1 MDAAPVLV
9 LTSAALERYVLP
21 AELTPEE
28 RRAGRLPAGHK
39 VVKQIARAGQQLT
52 QRGFGAWTRVYREP
66 EGSRRRCVQ
75 LCIPPGARCPSTS
88 GTTRTTPSC
97 RPRTPRTWRG

>member
-9 LTSAALERYVLP
+9 LTSAALERYGLP

-28 RRAGRLPAGHK
+28 RRAGRLPSGHK

-52 QRGFGAWTRVYREP
+52 PV
-66 EGSRRRCVQ
+66 
-75 LCIPPGARCPSTS
+75 IM
-88 GTTRTTPSC
+88 
-97 RPRTPRTWRG
+97 